1 MLLVPQICPR
11 VRLGGAGIEWSESHP
26 PTASTAR
33 PTAAGAELAH
43 KRRRCSIAHG
53 PAEQPSGGGDGHCR
67 CLLPLRYHPRS
78 IHQTSIRLEGASI
91 HPNETSIRRSSRSQ
105 RIRMARGD
113 RGRSSFVRPARLV
126 PAASMAEHCTRLLPG
141 ARSRRLPPGVTG
153 EVPHDV
159 GGGARGCHTHRLR
172 LGAGTAAVEFA

>member
-33 PTAAGAELAH
+33 PTAAGAELAL

-53 PAEQPSGGGDGHCR
+53 PAEQPSGGGGGHYR
-67 CLLPLRYHPRS
+67 RLLPLRYRPRS

-91 HPNETSIRRSSRSQ
+91 RPNETSIRRSLRSQ

-126 PAASMAEHCTRLLPG
+126 PAASMAERCTRLLPG
-141 ARSRRLPPGVTG
+141 ARSRRFPPGVTG
-153 EVPHDV
+153 EVSHDV